1 MLQVSGRHATEISDI
16 SRMLGFR
23 VSVHACKTVEDILQ
37 NMAAYDCFQ
46 YAVEDI
52 LRAI

>member
-1 MLQVSGRHATEISDI
+1 MLQVSGRQAAEIAEI
-16 SRMLGFR
+16 SRMLDSW
-23 VSVHACKTVEDILQ
+23 VSVHACKTVEDVVQ
-37 NMAAYDCFQ
+37 NMTAYDCFQ